1 MKTIEPVNIW
11 DNGTS
16 KEATILNAYA
26 VNVTLNKSATF
37 WYGLFS
43 ETESG
48 EQGPQLAVG
57 NVSMS
62 GDDYAAWQED
72 TAAWDFIADKLNLTI
87 TGDYVAPA
95 IEEPAAEEITTE
107 EPIAEEE
114 TVTEEPATEESNT
127 NETTTEETTEEE
139 TIEEPTAEDEIIPE

>member
-48 EQGPQLAVG
+48 EQGAQLAEG
-57 NVSMS
+57 NISMS

-72 TAAWDFIADKLNLTI
+72 TAAWDFIADNLNLTI
-87 TGDYVAPA
+87 TGDYVAPV
-95 IEEPAAEEITTE
+95 IEEPAVEEEAPTE
-107 EPIAEEE
+107 EP
-114 TVTEEPATEESNT
+114 
-127 NETTTEETTEEE
+127 TTEEE
-139 TIEEPTAEDEIIPE
+139 IITE